1 MHLDADPPAGVR
13 YHLAAFDARGARIT
27 DGRVSAEQLQAFG
40 ETRLML
46 TIPREQ
52 RPRSKRRG
60 LVMWQRVWHA
70 MAGKGAERVMDEADW
85 EALWNLYR
93 RYHGAAGAS
102 AHDTDHR
109 TPAWFRERID
119 GMDPDALRLRLGR
132 LVRDEFLSE
141 EELAKG
147 YGLAHVRPFLDFL
160 KDELG
165 QDV

>member
-1 MHLDADPPAGVR
+1 MPPDADPPVGVR
-13 YHLAAFDARGARIT
+13 YHLAAFDDRGAWLT
-27 DGRVSAEQLQAFG
+27 EVWASAEQLQAFG
-40 ETRLML
+40 DTRLRP
-46 TIPREQ
+46 TIPSEQ
-52 RPRSKRRG
+52 RPRSKGRD

-70 MAGKGAERVMDEADW
+70 VAGKGAERVMDEADW

-93 RYHGAAGAS
+93 RSHGAAGAS

-119 GMDPDALRLRLGR
+119 GMDPNARRLRLGR

-147 YGLAHVRPFLDFL
+147 YGLANVRPFLDFL